1 MAVGRIYDSEELG
14 RLEATLKEQQSEMD
28 KIDNEESVKKVD
40 VIRYSILLVGIVST
54 LFYFKYLVDKK
65 K

>member
-54 LFYFKYLVDKK
+54 LFFFKYLVDKK